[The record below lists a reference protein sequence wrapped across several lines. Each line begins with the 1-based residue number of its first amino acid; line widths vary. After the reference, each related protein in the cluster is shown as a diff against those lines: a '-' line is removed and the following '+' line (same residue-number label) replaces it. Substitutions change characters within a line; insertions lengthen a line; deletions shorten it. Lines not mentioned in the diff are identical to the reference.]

1 VVCASSTYFVAIKM
15 KKQVRVLALVALI
28 IVNGITGCKEERTDR
43 RDFKLEETD
52 RVDKVFLSK
61 KDGTQLLLEKKDGQW
76 WVNNTYRAYSFN
88 VSFLLDR
95 TLKNLSVKRAV
106 PQTALDEVMRQL
118 AVNATKVEIYKDGE
132 KDKTYYV
139 GGNTAD
145 LRGTYMMLEG
155 SDRPYV
161 VHIPGFEGY
170 LSSRFHM
177 GVNEWIDR
185 TVFDVKP
192 EELASIQL
200 VRTNPAESF
209 IATQVKP
216 GDYRLFTLKREPL
229 PNVNQSALR
238 SYFNQFEKRNWEG
251 IPTDIT
257 RQKADSI
264 VQLEP
269 YIELTLTTDEQVRTL
284 KVYRKPSYDKMHGL
298 YDQEGNEI
306 VYDPERYFAT
316 LSGFDQPLVIQDYVF
331 RNIFIKR
338 EDLLQ

>member
-1 VVCASSTYFVAIKM
+1 M
-15 KKQVRVLALVALI
+15 KQVRLLVVLSWSLVLLI
-28 IVNGITGCKEERTDR
+28 SGCKEKRTDR
-43 RDFKLEETD
+43 RDFKLTD
-52 RVDKVFLSK
+52 TQQVDKIFLSK
-61 KDGTQLLLEKKDGQW
+61 KDGSTLLLEKTDGKW
-76 WVNNTYRAYSFN
+76 RVNDEYRAYSYN

-106 PQTALDEVMRQL
+106 PQTALEEVMRQM
-118 AVNATKVEIYKDGE
+118 AVNATKVEIYKDGK

-139 GGNTAD
+139 GGNTDD

-185 TVFDVKP
+185 SVFDSKP
-192 EELASIQL
+192 EAITSIRL
-200 VRTNPAESF
+200 VRAEPNESF
-209 IATQVKP
+209 LVTQPKP
-216 GDYRLFTLKREPL
+216 GDYLLYTVDRQPIKG
-229 PNVNQSALR
+229 VNQSALR

-251 IPTDIT
+251 IPTDVS

-264 VQLEP
+264 VQTDP
-269 YIELTLTTDEQVRTL
+269 YIELTLTADEQVQTL

-298 YDQEGNEI
+298 YDKEGNEI
-306 VYDPERYFAT
+306 LYDPERYYAT
-316 LSGFDQPLVIQDYVF
+316 ISGFDQPLVIQDYVF

-338 EDLLQ
+338 SDLLQ